1 MPQKRHTVDQIVA
14 KLRKADVELGKGS
27 PWENGYVESFN
38 GTLRDELLNR
48 EIFLSFEEACWVIDR
63 WRLDY
68 NHHRIH
74 SSLDYQT
81 PAAYAAGCVLPAS
94 ASATPQPQP
103 PEYSRIT
110 NPDSLTQ
117 LGAKTGG

>member
-1 MPQKRHTVDQIVA
+1 M
-14 KLRKADVELGKGS
+14 
-27 PWENGYVESFN
+27 
-38 GTLRDELLNR
+38 LNR

-94 ASATPQPQP
+94 ATPRP
-103 PEYSRIT
+103 PEHNRFT
-110 NPDSLTQ
+110 NPNSLTQ
-117 LGAKTGG
+117 PSAKTGGSHSGARTAIVIQLVGFSHPVTLAMKWLGLVWCRIDSV